1 MELFFHAFSKLNCN
15 DRIKREYED
24 VMVEKISASQTKKL
38 VFIYCSYISRYSA
51 VWDFVPDSRYPIQ
64 IWGTCLSLGCS
75 PRSRMT

>member
-38 VFIYCSYISRYSA
+38 VFIYCKRHQFLSYKK
-51 VWDFVPDSRYPIQ
+51 IQ
-64 IWGTCLSLGCS
+64 IMEKELYKQV
-75 PRSRMT
+75 